1 MDKLGLKKGKG
12 NGTIEVENATLET
25 LASSSGVIPPNT
37 FVEKVGNATNATFTQ
52 TTAGLGTTGDTYC
65 GDPLSAAFITDG
77 QYLLHVHS
85 RTTSDPYFYDRIIL
99 YQMSGTTPQQ
109 VAQLDI
115 TVEDSN
121 YSYCG
126 LSVFVKLSENKA
138 MLIME
143 KSDSNDRFRMY
154 VQIFTV
160 SGTTITAG
168 ARYYWTSGT
177 YDIGSIDTGYAK
189 VLDSTRVI
197 FASEHKGAGVI
208 VYSGT
213 TITSTGS
220 FVSISATSGSASYPK
235 IMRDE
240 QTRQYY
246 IAGGDGLLP
255 ITISGTVITVGADI
269 DIGVS
274 APWRM
279 PIDIYAGIYYLG
291 TNSNY
296 AVSRADGYIYKYD
309 IATATQTVVSSIGS
323 VLRDDMYGLIQHGV
337 VIFPAPVSSNT
348 IKFTFVDAATGDVIK
363 TTNVSTRAVE
373 RHYWNDSTQNNLYAL
388 FFFGSENAVYEV
400 TPVSNC
406 ILTGMTTTVKQPVN
420 QIDGLTKT
428 VCDTGGGEVWT

>member
-37 FVEKVGNATNATFTQ
+37 FVEKVGDATNATFTR
-52 TTAGLGTTGDTYC
+52 TTAGLGTTGNTNC

-115 TVEDSN
+115 TVEDGD
-121 YSYCG
+121 YRGCG

-143 KSDSNDRFRMY
+143 KSNSNDRFRMY

-160 SGTTITAG
+160 SGTTIKAG
-168 ARYYWTSGT
+168 ARYQWTSG
-177 YDIGSIDTGYAK
+177 YYNIGMVDTGYAK

-197 FASEHKGAGVI
+197 FASEHNGAGVV
-208 VYSGT
+208 VYNGT
-213 TITSTGS
+213 TVTSGGS
-220 FVSISATSGSASYPK
+220 FVDISASYPK

-255 ITISGTVITVGADI
+255 VTISGTVITVGADI
-269 DIGVS
+269 DTGIS
-274 APWRM
+274 ATWQM

-291 TNSNY
+291 VQSNY
-296 AVSRADGYIYKYD
+296 STTGVDNYIYKYD
-309 IATATQTVVSSIGS
+309 ITTATQTVVSSIGRGF
-323 VLRDDMYGLIQHGV
+323 RDDMYGLIQHGV

-348 IKFTFVDAATGDVIK
+348 IKFTFVDAATGNVIK
-363 TTNVSTRAVE
+363 TTNVTTSAAE
-373 RHYWNDSTQNNLYAL
+373 NNYWNDSTQNNLYAL
-388 FFFGSENAVYEV
+388 FFFGIDDGFYTV
-400 TPVSNC
+400 TPISNC

>member
-1 MDKLGLKKGKG
+1 MNKLGLKKGKG
-12 NGTIEVENATLET
+12 NGAIEVENATLET

-37 FVEKVGNATNATFTQ
+37 FVEKVGDATNATFTQ
-52 TTAGLGTTGDTYC
+52 TTAGLGTTGNTDC
-65 GDPLSAAFITDG
+65 GDPLSAAFITDDR
-77 QYLLHVHS
+77 YLLHVHS
-85 RTTSDPYFYDRIIL
+85 QTSSDPYFYDRIIL
-99 YQMSGTTPQQ
+99 YQMSGTTPKK

-121 YSYCG
+121 YYGCG
-126 LSVFVKLSENKA
+126 LSVFVTLSKNKA

-143 KSDSNDRFRMY
+143 KSNSRDYFDVY

-168 ARYYWTSGT
+168 ARYQWTSG
-177 YDIGSIDTGYAK
+177 YYNIGMTDTGYAK

-197 FASEHKGAGVI
+197 FASEHNGAGVI
-208 VYSGT
+208 VYSGRT
-213 TITSTGS
+213 VTSAGS
-220 FVSISATSGSASYPK
+220 FVSISASYPK
-235 IMRDE
+235 IMCDE

-255 ITISGTVITVGADI
+255 VTTSGTVITVGADI
-269 DIGVS
+269 DIGIS
-274 APWRM
+274 ATWRM

-296 AVSRADGYIYKYD
+296 AVSLADGYIYKYD

-348 IKFTFVDAATGDVIK
+348 IKFTFVDAATGNVIK
-363 TTNVSTRAVE
+363 TTNVTMSAVE
-373 RHYWNDSTQNNLYAL
+373 KNYWNDSTQNNLYAL
-388 FFFGSENAVYEV
+388 FFFGSNDGFYRV

>member
-12 NGTIEVENATLET
+12 NGAIEVENATLET

-37 FVEKVGNATNATFTQ
+37 FVEKVGDATNATFTK
-52 TTAGLGTTGDTYC
+52 TTAGLGTTGNTES
-65 GDPLSAAFITDG
+65 GDPLSAAFITDN

-85 RTTSDPYFYDRIIL
+85 QTGFDPYVDDRIIL
-99 YQMSGTTPQQ
+99 YQMSGTTPKK

-115 TVEDSN
+115 TVGDGN
-121 YSYCG
+121 YYGCG
-126 LSVFVKLSENKA
+126 LSVFVKLSKNKA

-143 KSDSNDRFRMY
+143 KSNSRDRFILY

-168 ARYYWTSGT
+168 ARYQWTSGG
-177 YDIGSIDTGYAK
+177 YNIGMVDTGYAK

-197 FASEHKGAGVI
+197 FASEHNGAGVV
-208 VYSGT
+208 VYNGT
-213 TITSTGS
+213 TVTSTGS
-220 FVSISATSGSASYPK
+220 FVDITAPSESASYPK

-240 QTRQYY
+240 QTQQYY

-255 ITISGTVITVGADI
+255 VTTSGTVITVGADI
-269 DIGVS
+269 DIGIS

-291 TNSNY
+291 TNSGKT
-296 AVSRADGYIYKYD
+296 DGHIYKYD
-309 IATATQTVVSSIGS
+309 IATGTQTVVSYIGE

-337 VIFPAPVSSNT
+337 VIFPAPVSRNT
-348 IKFTFVDAATGDVIK
+348 IKFTFVDAATGNVIK
-363 TTNVSTRAVE
+363 TTNVTTSAVE
-373 RHYWNDSTQNNLYAL
+373 INYWNDSTQNDLYAL
-388 FFFGSENAVYEV
+388 FFFGSNDGFYRI
-400 TPVSNC
+400 TPISNC
-406 ILTGMTTTVKQPVN
+406 ILKGMTTTVKQPVN